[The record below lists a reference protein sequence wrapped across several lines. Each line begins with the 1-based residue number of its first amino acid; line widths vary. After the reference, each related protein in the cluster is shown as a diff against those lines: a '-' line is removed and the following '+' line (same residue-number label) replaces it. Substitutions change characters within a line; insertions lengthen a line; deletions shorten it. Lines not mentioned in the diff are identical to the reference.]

1 VVTFLIG
8 MSGNRAVPSVWLM
21 FAALCGL
28 LGTYLAYRKSAVTEV
43 GHSAS
48 SVPAE

>member
-1 VVTFLIG
+1 MADV
-8 MSGNRAVPSVWLM
+8 S
-21 FAALCGL
+21 ALCGL

-43 GHSAS
+43 GHSPS